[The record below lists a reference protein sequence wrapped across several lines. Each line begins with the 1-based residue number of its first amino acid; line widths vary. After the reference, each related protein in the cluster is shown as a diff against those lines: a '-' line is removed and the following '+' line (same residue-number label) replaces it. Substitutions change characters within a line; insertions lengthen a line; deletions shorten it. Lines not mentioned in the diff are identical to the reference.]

1 MSELS
6 TTEPAIV
13 ARVRLRA
20 RRRLAWIGQL
30 RSGSSGSQLSSEMML
45 ALADPPALRD
55 AEAEFRRL
63 DRDSAHL
70 EGEIARADA
79 AAVVDDR
86 LRLLV
91 GEFRLTQQEVDFMSL
106 LVAIHSDPSWRDTFG
121 ELYGDRQVEYAT
133 PWLAGQL
140 FGWDPA
146 SFAAPGL
153 AHWQIGA
160 PLGGT
165 SQLMSPG
172 AAWAA
177 DPAIAGWLLGAPLA
191 EPVLEPWLRL
201 AQAGTENAMS
211 CLYPDTLRAAVD
223 FAIYAWNGSRGLPA
237 ELRLIAPDGA
247 GRRILAAQISSAVGA
262 DLLVADAALF
272 TGLSLIEAFARGV
285 RAARMARLLSAAI
298 YWQNSDDCEPKLWS
312 LLSGYVALTMHGLE
326 RPPGWRSA
334 AAAVRTL
341 TLPPLDRASRLI
353 LWTGLTDEPPPSQVN
368 EWSLLP
374 SEITA
379 AAAVAGAGTAAVLE
393 ACQRG
398 ISGDGE
404 ELITIEPL
412 PYEWADIVVPA
423 GVLQHLKEFEDQ
435 ARLRE
440 AVFDD
445 WGLSHLSAGCRG
457 IAALFSGPS
466 GTGKTMAAQVI
477 ARSLGMQLLRVDLA
491 GVVNK
496 YIGETEKRLKRVFD
510 ACERANVV
518 LFFDEADALFGQR
531 TQAKDAHDRYANIEI
546 DYMLQRM
553 ERFNGIAIL
562 ATNRRSDI
570 DPAFSRRLRFMV
582 EFVLPTAE
590 ERTRLWRLALPST
603 SPRGEQ
609 LINEIDFTAL
619 GAELRM
625 TGADIKSAALG
636 AAFQARAEGA
646 LISMRHVLA
655 GSRRQMA
662 KHGQELR
669 LDVLGSGQ

>member
-1 MSELS
+1 MSEIS
-6 TTEPAIV
+6 VVEPAIV

-30 RSGSSGSQLSSEMML
+30 RAGSAESRLSSEMML
-45 ALADPPALRD
+45 TLADPPALRD
-55 AEAEFRRL
+55 AEAQFRRV
-63 DRDSAHL
+63 DGDSARL

-86 LRLLV
+86 LRLLI
-91 GEFRLTQQEVDFMSL
+91 GEFRLTPQEVDFMSL
-106 LVAIHSDPSWRDTFG
+106 LVATHSDPNWRDTFG
-121 ELYGDRQVEYAT
+121 ELFGDRVEYAT
-133 PWLAGQL
+133 PWLAGRL

-146 SFAAPGL
+146 SFAAPSL
-153 AHWQIGA
+153 AHWQLGA
-160 PLGGT
+160 PLGGP

-172 AAWAA
+172 AAWAV

-201 AQAGTENAMS
+201 AQAGSESAMT
-211 CLYPDTLRAAVD
+211 CLYPGALSAAVD
-223 FAIYAWNGSRGLPA
+223 FAIYAWDGSRRLPA

-247 GRRILAAQISSAVGA
+247 GRRVLAAQICAAVGS
-262 DLLVADAALF
+262 DLLVADAGLF
-272 TGLSLIEAFARGV
+272 TGLGLMEAFARGV
-285 RAARMARLLSAAI
+285 RVARMARLLSTGI
-298 YWQNSDDCEPKLWS
+298 YWQHGDECEPKLWS
-312 LLSGYVALTMHGLE
+312 LISGYVALTIHGLE
-326 RPPGWRSA
+326 RPPGWQSA
-334 AAAVRTL
+334 AAVVRTL
-341 TLPPLDRASRLI
+341 ILPPLDRASRLM
-353 LWTGLTDEPPPSQVN
+353 LWTSLTDEPPPSQVH

-393 ACQRG
+393 ACQRS

-435 ARLRE
+435 ARLRD
-440 AVFDD
+440 AVFDE
-445 WGLSHLSAGCRG
+445 WGLSHLSAGSRG
-457 IAALFSGPS
+457 VAALFSGPS

-570 DPAFSRRLRFMV
+570 DPAFSRRLRFMI

-590 ERTRLWRLALPST
+590 DRTRLWRLALPST
-603 SPRGEQ
+603 SPRGER
-609 LINEIDFTAL
+609 LIDDIDFAVL

-625 TGADIKSAALG
+625 TGADIKSAALA

-646 LISMRHVLA
+646 LIAMRHVLA
-655 GSRRQMA
+655 GARRQMA

-669 LDVLGSGQ
+669 LDSLGSG